1 MSGRRQSAGKGG
13 AHGFKGGLVVI
24 SGPSGSGKTTIVH
37 RLEQDPRV
45 DLAVTATTRAMRP
58 GERDG
63 VDYFFLSREEFE
75 ARIERGEFVEY
86 NEVFRNGH
94 LYGSLKAP
102 LEEAIQRTDR
112 CYVLEIDIEG
122 GVTLMDQGYQ
132 GTYLFIAPPSMEE
145 LKRRITERRTESP
158 EAIAKRI
165 EKTEIEYGLKDR
177 YHRVIINDDLDRA
190 CQEVREILG
199 LDSPG
204 EDVPEGSTGGTNR

>member
-1 MSGRRQSAGKGG
+1 MSAQVEKSGG
-13 AHGFKGGLVVI
+13 LRGGLVVI

-37 RLEQDPRV
+37 RLEEDPRV
-45 DLAVTATTRAMRP
+45 DLAVTATTRKKRP
-58 GERDG
+58 GEQDG

-86 NEVFRNGH
+86 NEVFRNGQ

-102 LEEAIQRTDR
+102 LEAALKRLDR

-122 GVTLMDQGYQ
+122 GIALMDQGYD
-132 GTYLFIAPPSMEE
+132 GTYLFIAPPSLDE
-145 LKRRITERRTESP
+145 LRRRITERRTESP
-158 EAIAKRI
+158 EAILKRI

-177 YHRVIINDDLDRA
+177 YHRVIINDDLERA
-190 CQEVREILG
+190 CQEAREILG

-204 EDVPEGSTGGTNR
+204 ADAPEGITGGTDR